1 MFKSEEPSE
10 NRIDN
15 GDQLPYVGEVKE
27 DDEEVVEESH
37 FEESKEL
44 DSNYTDNFQ
53 EPQSKRAKL
62 SYYQQEINGVP

>member
-1 MFKSEEPSE
+1 MFKSEESSE

-15 GDQLPYVGEVKE
+15 GDQQSYVGEEIKE
-27 DDEEVVEESH
+27 DEEVVEESH

-44 DSNYTDNFQ
+44 DNNYTDNFQ
-53 EPQSKRAKL
+53 DPQAKRAKL